1 MTIKPETSVIRLERR
16 AQAYKNAEKLPKQIG
31 KADYIRFLKGER
43 LTRDEA
49 IKAKC
54 YECVGGED
62 TLPCHAA
69 TCPLTLYCQWNNSE
83 NQKGQRE

>member
-1 MTIKPETSVIRLERR
+1 MKSQNSRVDTAL
-16 AQAYKNAEKLPKQIG
+16 KNAQKYPKQIG
-31 KADYIRFLKGER
+31 KADYIKFLKGGH

-62 TLPCHAA
+62 TEPCDVPL
-69 TCPLTLYCQWNNSE
+69 CPLTLYCQWN
-83 NQKGQRE
+83 GH